1 MKRYLYLMHRWLGI
15 ALGLFV
21 LAWVVS
27 GVVML
32 FVGYPKLTPAEHLA
46 RLAPLDAGCCIA
58 PGAALAAS
66 GDPRTP
72 LSLRLTGAGGSP
84 RYLLDYGDG
93 PLLAVDAR
101 SGRRIERIGP
111 AEALASARQFTQGAE
126 VRLLDQVEEDAWTRN
141 HALARE
147 RPLYR
152 VQADDAERH
161 LLYVSSHS
169 GLVVRDASAHERA
182 WNLLGAWLHW
192 LYPLREVMP
201 KAAWSPL
208 LVYGALLGAVLVL
221 LGMLIGLLR
230 WRFTGRYRNGSH
242 SPYPAG
248 ASRVHHVGGL
258 LVGVV
263 LLVWLVSGM
272 LSMEPWGLFEKRS
285 SIDAAALRQA
295 PLNAEAL
302 DADLASSLARFRAA
316 GFEAV
321 ELQWHMLGDQPY
333 LVGLDARGETRILP
347 AASAGPAQEHLE
359 RAVASSLARFRAA
372 GFEAVE
378 LQWHMLGDQPYLVGL
393 DARGDTRILPAAS
406 AGPAQEHLER
416 AVLERQVR
424 EAWPEQSLHFEWLE
438 QEDFHY
444 YARSEPSLYS
454 HLPRR
459 LPLLRVRFDDPAAT
473 WLHIDPY
480 SGAVIEQLDQRRRA
494 VRWAFKLLHSWD
506 WLPLLQRPLLR
517 DGLLLAFS
525 AGALVISLSGVLLG
539 WRRLR
544 PRARRRQ
551 VRRPV
556 QPPRLS

>member
-58 PGAALAAS
+58 PAAALAAS

-72 LSLRLTGAGGSP
+72 LSLRLTGAGGAP

-93 PLLAVDAR
+93 PLRAVDAR

-111 AEALASARQFTQGAE
+111 VEALASARQFARGAD
-126 VRLLDQVEEDAWTRN
+126 VRLLDRVEEDAWTRN

-152 VQADDAERH
+152 VQADDAGRH

-169 GLVVRDASAHERA
+169 GLVVRDASARERA
-182 WNLLGAWLHW
+182 WNRLGAWLHW

-248 ASRVHHVGGL
+248 AGRLHHVGGL
-258 LVGVV
+258 LFGGV
-263 LLVWLVSGM
+263 LLLWLISGL
-272 LSMEPWGLFEKRS
+272 LSMEPWGLFDKRS
-285 SIDAAALRQA
+285 TVAAGTLQRVPLRAEALPTALAPALQCLRQA
-295 PLNAEAL
+295 G
-302 DADLASSLARFRAA
+302 LA
-316 GFEAV
+316 AV
-321 ELQWHMLGDQPY
+321 ELQWHMLGDRPY
-333 LVGLDARGETRILP
+333 LLGSDAQGATRILP
-347 AASAGPAQEHLE
+347 ADLSEPARLRFEPDELQRLASA
-359 RAVASSLARFRAA
+359 
-372 GFEAVE
+372 
-378 LQWHMLGDQPYLVGL
+378 
-393 DARGDTRILPAAS
+393 
-406 AGPAQEHLER
+406 
-416 AVLERQVR
+416 
-424 EAWPEQSLHFEWLE
+424 AWPGQRLRFDWLE

-444 YARSEPSLYS
+444 YTRAEPSLYS
-454 HLPRR
+454 QLPRR

-473 WLHIDPY
+473 WLHLDPY
-480 SGAVIEQLDQRRRA
+480 SGMVIEQLDQRRRA

-506 WLPLLQRPLLR
+506 WLPLLERPLLR

-525 AGALVISLSGVLLG
+525 TGVLVISLSGVLLG

-544 PRARRRQ
+544 PRARRRPA
-551 VRRPV
+551 RRPA
-556 QPPRLS
+556 QPPWLS

>member
-1 MKRYLYLMHRWLGI
+1 MKRYLYLAHRWLGI
-15 ALGLFV
+15 GLGLFV
-21 LAWVVS
+21 LLWIVS

-93 PLLAVDAR
+93 PLLVVDAR
-101 SGRRIERIGP
+101 SGWRIEHIGA
-111 AEALASARQFTQGAE
+111 AEALASARQFADGAE

-152 VQADDAERH
+152 VQADDAEGR
-161 LLYVSSHS
+161 LLYVSSQT
-169 GLVVRDASAHERA
+169 GLVVRDATAHELA

-201 KAAWSPL
+201 KALWSVA
-208 LVYGALLGAVLVL
+208 LVYGALLAAVLVL

-230 WRFTGRYRNGSH
+230 WRFAGRYRNGSH

-248 ASRVHHVGGL
+248 AGRVHHVGGL
-258 LVGVV
+258 LAGVV
-263 LLVWLVSGM
+263 LLVWLVSGT

-285 SIDAAALRQA
+285 TIEAAALRST
-295 PLNAEAL
+295 PLNAEAVKT
-302 DADLASSLARFRAA
+302 DLVSAQARFR
-316 GFEAV
+316 EADIEPV
-321 ELQWHMLGDQPY
+321 ELQWHMLGEQPY
-333 LVGLDARGETRILP
+333 LVGLDSRGETRILP
-347 AASAGPAQEHLE
+347 
-359 RAVASSLARFRAA
+359 V
-372 GFEAVE
+372 
-378 LQWHMLGDQPYLVGL
+378 
-393 DARGDTRILPAAS
+393 AS

-424 EAWPEQSLHFEWLE
+424 EAWPEQPLHFDWLE

-480 SGAVIEQLDQRRRA
+480 SGTVIEQLDQRRRA
-494 VRWAFKLLHSWD
+494 VRWMFKLLHSWD

-525 AGALVISLSGVLLG
+525 AGMLAIAVSGVLLG

-544 PRARRRQ
+544 VRPRRARA
-551 VRRPV
+551 RPV
-556 QPPRLS
+556 RAAQPPRLP

>member
-1 MKRYLYLMHRWLGI
+1 MKRYLYLAHRWLGI

-32 FVGYPKLTPAEHLA
+32 FVGYPKLTLAEHLA

-72 LSLRLTGAGGSP
+72 LSLRLTGAGGAP

-101 SGRRIERIGP
+101 SGRRIEHIGP
-111 AEALASARQFTQGAE
+111 AEALASARQFARGAD
-126 VRLLDQVEEDAWTRN
+126 VRLLDRVEEDAWTRN

-152 VQADDAERH
+152 IQADDAEQH

-182 WNLLGAWLHW
+182 WNRLGAWLHW

-201 KAAWSPL
+201 KEAWSPL

-230 WRFTGRYRNGSH
+230 WRFAGRYRNGSH

-248 ASRVHHVGGL
+248 AGRLHHVGGL
-258 LVGVV
+258 LFGAV
-263 LLVWLVSGM
+263 LLLWLVRGL
-272 LSMEPWGLFEKRS
+272 LSMEPWGLFDKRS
-285 SIDAAALRQA
+285 TVAAGALQRAPLRAEALPTALAPALQRLRQA
-295 PLNAEAL
+295 GLV
-302 DADLASSLARFRAA
+302 
-316 GFEAV
+316 AV
-321 ELQWHMLGDQPY
+321 ELQWHMLGDRSY
-333 LVGLDARGETRILP
+333 LLGRDAQGATRILP
-347 AASAGPAQEHLE
+347 ADLSEPVRQRFERDELQRLASA
-359 RAVASSLARFRAA
+359 
-372 GFEAVE
+372 
-378 LQWHMLGDQPYLVGL
+378 
-393 DARGDTRILPAAS
+393 
-406 AGPAQEHLER
+406 
-416 AVLERQVR
+416 
-424 EAWPEQSLHFEWLE
+424 AWPGQRLQFDWLE

-444 YARSEPSLYS
+444 YARTEPSLYS
-454 HLPRR
+454 QLPRR

-473 WLHIDPY
+473 WLHLDPY
-480 SGAVIEQLDQRRRA
+480 SGTLIEQLDQRRRA

-525 AGALVISLSGVLLG
+525 TGVLVISLSGVLLG

-551 VRRPV
+551 ARRPA
-556 QPPRLS
+556 

>member
-1 MKRYLYLMHRWLGI
+1 MKRYLYLAHRWLGI
-15 ALGLFV
+15 GLGLFV
-21 LAWVVS
+21 LLWIVS

-32 FVGYPKLTPAEHLA
+32 FVGHPKLTAEEHLS
-46 RLAPLDAGCCIA
+46 RLQPLSADCCIA

-66 GDPRTP
+66 ADPRTP

-101 SGRRIERIGP
+101 SGRRIEHIGA
-111 AEALASARQFTQGAE
+111 AEALASARQFADGAE

-152 VQADDAERH
+152 VQANDAEER
-161 LLYVSSHS
+161 LLYVSSHTA
-169 GLVVRDASAHERA
+169 LVVRDATAHERA

-201 KAAWSPL
+201 KALWSVA
-208 LVYGALLGAVLVL
+208 LVYGALLAAVLVL

-230 WRFTGRYRNGSH
+230 WRFAGRYRNGSH
-242 SPYPAG
+242 SPYPTGAG
-248 ASRVHHVGGL
+248 RVHHVGGL
-258 LVGVV
+258 LAGVV

-285 SIDAAALRQA
+285 TIEAAALRST
-295 PLNAEAL
+295 PLNAEAVKT
-302 DADLASSLARFRAA
+302 DLVSALARFR
-316 GFEAV
+316 EADIEPA
-321 ELQWHMLGDQPY
+321 ELQWHMLRDQPY
-333 LVGLDARGETRILP
+333 MFGIDAGGETRILP
-347 AASAGPAQEHLE
+347 
-359 RAVASSLARFRAA
+359 V
-372 GFEAVE
+372 
-378 LQWHMLGDQPYLVGL
+378 
-393 DARGDTRILPAAS
+393 AS

-424 EAWPEQSLHFEWLE
+424 EAWPEQSLHFDWLE
-438 QEDFHY
+438 HEDFHY

-459 LPLLRVRFDDPAAT
+459 LPMLRVRFDAAAT

-480 SGAVIEQLDQRRRA
+480 SGTVIEQLDQRRRA
-494 VRWAFKLLHSWD
+494 VRWVFKLLHSWD

-525 AGALVISLSGVLLG
+525 AGMLAIAISGVLLG

-544 PRARRRQ
+544 GRPRRVRPRAAPDA
-551 VRRPV
+551 RPS
-556 QPPRLS
+556 RLARTTSADDSMQR

>member
-111 AEALASARQFTQGAE
+111 AEALASARQFTQGAD

-258 LVGVV
+258 LVGV
-263 LLVWLVSGM
+263 WSGWSAACCRWSPGGCSRNARP
-272 LSMEPWGLFEKRS
+272 SM
-285 SIDAAALRQA
+285 
-295 PLNAEAL
+295 
-302 DADLASSLARFRAA
+302 
-316 GFEAV
+316 
-321 ELQWHMLGDQPY
+321 
-333 LVGLDARGETRILP
+333 
-347 AASAGPAQEHLE
+347 
-359 RAVASSLARFRAA
+359 
-372 GFEAVE
+372 
-378 LQWHMLGDQPYLVGL
+378 
-393 DARGDTRILPAAS
+393 
-406 AGPAQEHLER
+406 
-416 AVLERQVR
+416 
-424 EAWPEQSLHFEWLE
+424 
-438 QEDFHY
+438 
-444 YARSEPSLYS
+444 
-454 HLPRR
+454 
-459 LPLLRVRFDDPAAT
+459 
-473 WLHIDPY
+473 
-480 SGAVIEQLDQRRRA
+480 
-494 VRWAFKLLHSWD
+494 
-506 WLPLLQRPLLR
+506 
-517 DGLLLAFS
+517 
-525 AGALVISLSGVLLG
+525 
-539 WRRLR
+539 
-544 PRARRRQ
+544 
-551 VRRPV
+551 
-556 QPPRLS
+556 PPRYGKRR